1 VVRNGDGSTTL
12 DDELRGL
19 GFVPQGESRRGGT
32 MWELAFSTY
41 LRFTLH
47 DYADHVVLTWRF
59 ELGDYL
65 LTRGLQV
72 GAGETSFQ
80 ELYPQ
85 RDSRLERDPE
95 ALRAELTRVLSTLR
109 FDLADPG
116 L

>member
-1 VVRNGDGSTTL
+1 MVGNGDRSTAL
-12 DDELRGL
+12 AEELSDL
-19 GFVPQGESRRGGT
+19 GFVRQGESRRGGT
-32 MWELAFSTY
+32 MWELAFNSY
-41 LRFTLH
+41 LTFTLH
-47 DYADHVVLTWRF
+47 DYGDHVVLTWRF

-85 RDSRLERDPE
+85 RDSRLEREPD
-95 ALRAELTRVLSTLR
+95 ALRAEITRVLSTLR